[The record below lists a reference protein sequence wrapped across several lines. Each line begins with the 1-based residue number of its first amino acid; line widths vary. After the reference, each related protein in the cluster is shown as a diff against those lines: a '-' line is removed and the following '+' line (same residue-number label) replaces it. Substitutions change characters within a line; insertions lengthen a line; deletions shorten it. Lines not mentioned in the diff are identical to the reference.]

1 MKKLYIRTQDRE
13 ALLECNEIHYTK
25 TKQSNHKAK
34 FNLVA
39 NFNCVGE
46 YASKERCLEIIDE
59 IENRLAQDV
68 DFVLYTLP
76 LN

>member
-1 MKKLYIRTQDRE
+1 MKKLYIRTQDRT
-13 ALLECNEIHYTK
+13 ALIECNEIHFTK
-25 TKQSNHKAK
+25 TNQQNKKAK

-46 YASKERCLEIIDE
+46 YASKERCLEIIDD